1 MSEQKQWIS
10 HDEIEVTKPVSDFV
24 SIENLRVKISSLKN
38 NRDAMAAQLV
48 ELEASILQA
57 EGELADLLSTP
68 DRPKEAVV
76 EVPVEEIIDPLFVAE
91 KPQE

>member
-24 SIENLRVKISSLKN
+24 YIDALKAKIEDYRNILVASEKQVVDVKEVLLRL
-38 NRDAMAAQLV
+38 
-48 ELEASILQA
+48 

-68 DRPKEAVV
+68 NRPEKV
-76 EVPVEEIIDPLFVAE
+76 EEVKPEEIIDPLFVEE
-91 KPQE
+91 KPIQ